1 MTNAESY
8 VTVDEDGITIQ
19 LVGGDSGL
27 VEATRTVAWNDLTVD
42 GGGDINIGSH
52 IDETTISCIKQKPHE
67 SIDESHYASLSN
79 EPDR

>member
-1 MTNAESY
+1 MTDAESY

-27 VEATRTVAWNDLTVD
+27 VEATRTVAWDDLTAD
-42 GGGDINIGSH
+42 SDSDTAIGSH

-79 EPDR
+79 ESDR

>member
-27 VEATRTVAWNDLTVD
+27 VEATRTVAWDDLTVD
-42 GGGDINIGSH
+42 GDSDINIGSH

-79 EPDR
+79 ESDR

>member
-27 VEATRTVAWNDLTVD
+27 VEATRTVAWESLTSGDNDTTISSL
-42 GGGDINIGSH
+42 
-52 IDETTISCIKQKPHE
+52 IDETTISCTKQKPHE

-79 EPDR
+79 ESDR

>member
-27 VEATRTVAWNDLTVD
+27 VEATRTVAWESLTS
-42 GGGDINIGSH
+42 GDSNTAIGSH

-79 EPDR
+79 ESDR

>member
-27 VEATRTVAWNDLTVD
+27 VEATRTVAWDDLTAD